1 VGSVRQ
7 RQLIRLSSVLVAL
20 NLVVGL
26 TVLYAHSTDAAG
38 RQPRPRLT
46 PGAAPAP
53 FGGPSTT
60 AGTAAASEAAGG
72 LAAGHFSKRRGSDT
86 TTSGPA
92 VPGAPATSPARTG
105 TGSSGAVATAG
116 PPTTATSGGMAATTA
131 TTSPAP
137 AATTTA
143 TGKPAAATPVR
154 GAGAVTDPAG
164 DTFVD
169 GTHKPVTEPRADIV
183 AAGAA
188 YGPGGLTFLL
198 QTRQPD
204 DPKSDPKW
212 ASDATYIAWNVDT
225 NGDGKPDFEVQ
236 YSYDGT
242 AFTGIVTHPGD
253 DDSVP
258 EVCDASTAGYG
269 SAGYSVTID
278 PVACLGN
285 PASFSFSATI
295 FYDTNPKND
304 NADVASD
311 VAPDG
316 GLSFPV
322 TRPS

>member
-1 VGSVRQ
+1 MGSVRQ
-7 RQLIRLSSVLVAL
+7 RQLIRLSSVLVAV
-20 NLVVGL
+20 NLVVGF

-38 RQPRPRLT
+38 RQPRSRLT
-46 PGAAPAP
+46 PGASPAP
-53 FGGPSTT
+53 SGGSSTT
-60 AGTAAASEAAGG
+60 APSDAAAGG
-72 LAAGHFSKRRGSDT
+72 LAAGHFSKRRGSAT
-86 TTSGPA
+86 GTSGPA
-92 VPGAPATSPARTG
+92 APGAPAPSPAPTG
-105 TGSSGAVATAG
+105 TGPSSPVVTTGPPATA
-116 PPTTATSGGMAATTA
+116 TTRGTVA
-131 TTSPAP
+131 TTSPTSP
-137 AATTTA
+137 AATTPA
-143 TGKPAAATPVR
+143 TGKPPAATPVR
-154 GAGAVTDPAG
+154 GTGTVTDPAG
-164 DTFVD
+164 DTVVD
-169 GTHKPVTEPRADIV
+169 GTQKPITEPPADIV

-188 YGPGGLTFLL
+188 YGPGGLTFTL

-204 DPKSDPKW
+204 DPRTDPKW
-212 ASDATYIAWNVDT
+212 SSDATYVAWDVDT

-242 AFTGIVTHPGD
+242 AFSGTVIHPGD

-258 EVCDASTAGYG
+258 EVCDATAAGYG

-295 FYDTNPKND
+295 RYDTNPKND
-304 NADVASD
+304 NAAVASD